1 MPLTEVAIA
10 GDNRGVINLK
20 AAMAS
25 IQPTKV
31 PNMER
36 PKKGFNQYAE
46 KLNGRAA
53 MIGIVGLVLVE
64 LLTGKG
70 LMTLLGLA

>member
-1 MPLTEVAIA
+1 
-10 GDNRGVINLK
+10 
-20 AAMAS
+20 MAS

-36 PKKGFNQYAE
+36 PKKGFNQHAE
-46 KLNGRAA
+46 RLNGRAA
-53 MIGIVGLVLVE
+53 MIGIAALILIQ

-70 LMTLLGLA
+70 LLTLLGLA

>member
-1 MPLTEVAIA
+1 
-10 GDNRGVINLK
+10 
-20 AAMAS
+20 MAS

-31 PNMER
+31 PDMER

-53 MIGIVGLVLVE
+53 MIGIVALVLIE

-70 LMTLLGLA
+70 LLTLLGLA

>member
-1 MPLTEVAIA
+1 M
-10 GDNRGVINLK
+10 R

-53 MIGIVGLVLVE
+53 MIGIIGLILLE

>member
-1 MPLTEVAIA
+1 MPLLVTI
-10 GDNRGVINLK
+10 GKQSFFIIS
-20 AAMAS
+20 MAS

-46 KLNGRAA
+46 RLNGRAA
-53 MIGIVGLVLVE
+53 MVGVVALILIE

-70 LMTLLGLA
+70 LLSLIGLA

>member
-1 MPLTEVAIA
+1 MQ
-10 GDNRGVINLK
+10 

-53 MIGIVGLVLVE
+53 MIGIVGLALLE

>member
-1 MPLTEVAIA
+1 
-10 GDNRGVINLK
+10 
-20 AAMAS
+20 MAS
-25 IQPTKV
+25 IKPTKV

-46 KLNGRAA
+46 QLNGRAA
-53 MIGIVGLVLVE
+53 MVGLVGLVLIE

>member
-1 MPLTEVAIA
+1 
-10 GDNRGVINLK
+10 
-20 AAMAS
+20 MAR

-46 KLNGRAA
+46 QLNGRAA
-53 MIGIVGLVLVE
+53 MIGLVGLVLIE

-70 LMTLLGLA
+70 LLTLLGLA

>member
-1 MPLTEVAIA
+1 
-10 GDNRGVINLK
+10 
-20 AAMAS
+20 MAS

-31 PNMER
+31 PNLER

-46 KLNGRAA
+46 RLNGRAA
-53 MIGIVGLVLVE
+53 MVGMVALVVIE

-70 LMTLLGLA
+70 LLTLLGLA

>member
-1 MPLTEVAIA
+1 
-10 GDNRGVINLK
+10 
-20 AAMAS
+20 MAS

-46 KLNGRAA
+46 QLNGRAA
-53 MIGIVGLVLVE
+53 MVGIVALVLIE
-64 LLTGKG
+64 LVTGKG
-70 LMTLLGLA
+70 LLSWLGLT

>member
-1 MPLTEVAIA
+1 
-10 GDNRGVINLK
+10 
-20 AAMAS
+20 MAN
-25 IQPTKV
+25 IQPTKL

-36 PKKGFNQYAE
+36 PKKGFNHYAE

-53 MIGIVGLVLVE
+53 MVGIVALVIIE
-64 LLTGKG
+64 LITGKG

>member
-1 MPLTEVAIA
+1 
-10 GDNRGVINLK
+10 
-20 AAMAS
+20 MAS
-25 IQPTKV
+25 IQPTKI

-46 KLNGRAA
+46 RLNGRAA
-53 MIGIVGLVLVE
+53 MLGIAVLVGIE

-70 LMTLLGLA
+70 LLALIGLR

>member
-1 MPLTEVAIA
+1 
-10 GDNRGVINLK
+10 
-20 AAMAS
+20 MAS

-46 KLNGRAA
+46 RLNGRAA
-53 MIGIVGLVLVE
+53 MIGIAALVLIQ

-70 LMTLLGLA
+70 LLTLLGLA

>member
-1 MPLTEVAIA
+1 
-10 GDNRGVINLK
+10 
-20 AAMAS
+20 MAS

-46 KLNGRAA
+46 RLNGRAA
-53 MIGIVGLVLVE
+53 MVGMVALVVIE

-70 LMTLLGLA
+70 LLTLIGLA

>member
-1 MPLTEVAIA
+1 
-10 GDNRGVINLK
+10 
-20 AAMAS
+20 MAS

-36 PKKGFNQYAE
+36 PKKGFNDYAE

-53 MIGIVGLVLVE
+53 MIGMVALVLIE
-64 LLTGKG
+64 LITGKG
-70 LMTLLGLA
+70 LMTLLGLT

>member
-1 MPLTEVAIA
+1 
-10 GDNRGVINLK
+10 
-20 AAMAS
+20 MAS

-36 PKKGFNQYAE
+36 PKKGFNRYAE
-46 KLNGRAA
+46 RLNGRAA
-53 MIGIVGLVLVE
+53 MVGMVGLVVVE

-70 LMTLLGLA
+70 LLTLLGLA

>member
-1 MPLTEVAIA
+1 
-10 GDNRGVINLK
+10 
-20 AAMAS
+20 MAS

-46 KLNGRAA
+46 RLNGRSAMVGIAA
-53 MIGIVGLVLVE
+53 LIVIE

-70 LMTLLGLA
+70 VLTWLGLA

>member
-1 MPLTEVAIA
+1 MP
-10 GDNRGVINLK
+10 
-20 AAMAS
+20 S

-46 KLNGRAA
+46 QLNGRAA
-53 MIGIVGLVLVE
+53 MVGIMALVLIE

>member
-1 MPLTEVAIA
+1 
-10 GDNRGVINLK
+10 
-20 AAMAS
+20 MAS

-36 PKKGFNQYAE
+36 PKKGFNRYAE
-46 KLNGRAA
+46 RLNGRAA
-53 MIGIVGLVLVE
+53 MVGMVALVVIE

-70 LMTLLGLA
+70 LLTLLGLA

>member
-1 MPLTEVAIA
+1 MTIEKQLF
-10 GDNRGVINLK
+10 LK

-46 KLNGRAA
+46 RLNGRAA
-53 MIGIVGLVLVE
+53 MVGMAALIFIE

-70 LMTLLGLA
+70 LLALLGLT

>member
-1 MPLTEVAIA
+1 
-10 GDNRGVINLK
+10 
-20 AAMAS
+20 MAS

-31 PNMER
+31 PDMER

-46 KLNGRAA
+46 QLNGRAA
-53 MIGIVGLVLVE
+53 MIGIVGLILVE

-70 LMTLLGLA
+70 LLSLLGLA

>member
-1 MPLTEVAIA
+1 
-10 GDNRGVINLK
+10 
-20 AAMAS
+20 MAS

-36 PKKGFNQYAE
+36 PKKGFNQDAE
-46 KLNGRAA
+46 RLNGRAA
-53 MIGIVGLVLVE
+53 MVGMVALVVIE

-70 LMTLLGLA
+70 LLTLLGLA